1 MSTATIELS
10 SSRQKLFEALGESQS
25 AYVEHMK
32 LWFRKKCSKEEFDSA
47 ARKLLSKDVIY
58 LHNQFLLAI
67 LNKCQTL
74 VNLTPGPSIRSELG
88 GTININQELLSPSKF
103 DASADR
109 LKKGKIKRKV
119 KPNKPQ
125 LEYKFQSVSTSLCA
139 PEVTVVNVS
148 QEEKDLQFLAR
159 EKTLPDVSLIHGRLL
174 VAAWEEGL
182 EGVED
187 EAVSLTLAAVEQQLR
202 RLVTSLVTSRNSWR
216 QFGGMK
222 CSAGVPA
229 PDPWLL
235 NTQTKRD
242 QIRNKDG
249 GAALQATILN
259 SVCIAPV
266 DRNEIDVAEA
276 EGVYNLA
283 LGAKRKHSRPLDLFD
298 LMSALKKDRSV
309 IPSHSVYSINMERIV
324 MKLHHQT

>member
-216 QFGGMK
+216 QFGGIK

-249 GAALQATILN
+249 GAALQASI
-259 SVCIAPV
+259 
-266 DRNEIDVAEA
+266 
-276 EGVYNLA
+276 G
-283 LGAKRKHSRPLDLFD
+283 
-298 LMSALKKDRSV
+298 
-309 IPSHSVYSINMERIV
+309 YSSKFN
-324 MKLHHQT
+324 